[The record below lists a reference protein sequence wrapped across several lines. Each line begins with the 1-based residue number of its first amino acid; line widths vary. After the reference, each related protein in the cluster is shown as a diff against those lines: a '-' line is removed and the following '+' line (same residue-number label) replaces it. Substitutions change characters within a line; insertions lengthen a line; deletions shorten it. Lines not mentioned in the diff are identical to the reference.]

1 MDGDSVIKKFKDIV
15 SHLPVTKPLKQQ
27 LEALLNQYNEDDSN
41 ALPMLILETHDLL
54 RKNNT
59 NPTKSIKQTEASALI
74 KSTSKTVNEMTNQ
87 QLLNE
92 IFDNFEFFLQIS
104 ALESRVSSLE
114 DLENN
119 GNIIKMGNIAAK
131 LRNKLV
137 RFIKPNLSYRAARD
151 EYIALIQS
159 EDRYQQLSSFIRE
172 HDANLSV
179 SDLARQIKA
188 LLSVRVS
195 KAHEEVP
202 MSESEVDMVL
212 YDYAAQC
219 DEYTKQAAST
229 VWTVFLTYL
238 VITSLHISF
247 EKQEILTVDY
257 IDVVN

>member
-1 MDGDSVIKKFKDIV
+1 MPETIGSTD
-15 SHLPVTKPLKQQ
+15 KQNHVLQ
-27 LEALLNQYNEDDSN
+27 
-41 ALPMLILETHDLL
+41 
-54 RKNNT
+54 K
-59 NPTKSIKQTEASALI
+59 
-74 KSTSKTVNEMTNQ
+74 
-87 QLLNE
+87 
-92 IFDNFEFFLQIS
+92 QIS

-229 VWTVFLTYL
+229 VVRFLKILSEYL
-238 VITSLHISF
+238 SEPLI
-247 EKQEILTVDY
+247 
-257 IDVVN
+257 VNLA